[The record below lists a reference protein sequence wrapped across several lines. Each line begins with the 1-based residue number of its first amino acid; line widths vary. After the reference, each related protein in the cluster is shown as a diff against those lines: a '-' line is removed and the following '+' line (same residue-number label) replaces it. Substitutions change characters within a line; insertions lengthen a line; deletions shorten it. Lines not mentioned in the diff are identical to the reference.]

1 VLAKEVEPL
10 GIKVTIIGPGRF
22 RTDFAGSSTTI
33 REGRPE
39 DHRRQGGAIPT
50 RL

>member
-1 VLAKEVEPL
+1 VLAKEAAPL
-10 GIKVTIIGPGRF
+10 GIKGTIIEPGGV

-33 REGRPE
+33 REGRLE
-39 DHRRQGGAIPT
+39 YHRRQGGAIPT